1 MLAPLFPHALYY
13 CPARTDLYTYGLSV
27 YYSWGFLGRVFLCE
41 RYERAMFIG
50 VPIRGVCIS
59 LGGKHTRETPRL
71 LLLLRLSRGS
81 PHLAPDL
88 IDALRRRRVGGNHE
102 RKSQAGALG
111 DAVQEVTEV
120 PNHER
125 PPRNRQA

>member
-1 MLAPLFPHALYY
+1 VLAPLFPHAVYY
-13 CPARTDLYTYGLSV
+13 CWRVQTYTHGLPV
-27 YYSWGFLGRVFLCE
+27 LFLGRVFLRE

-125 PPRNRQA
+125 PPRNWQA